1 MNGIPT
7 AITFD
12 VVKCGDCFG
21 TVYELIDAVQLSKY
35 LRDNPQEGP
44 ALRKK
49 YARMIKDMHGVTLSG
64 DFPNKKDQFRNWIS
78 GLGKYYSQDE
88 INSLFRLIDV
98 IPDRDTIVH
107 GDAHVG
113 NVMVQDGEL
122 ILIDMADMGR
132 GHPIFDF
139 AALYYHYQLV
149 PGTPGRSFGLQTV
162 LGFLPETNDFTDELW
177 KDLVM
182 EYFQPKNEEEFAAIS
197 GIARI
202 AAGLQSIVN
211 AANQPQLEER
221 YKLLAINGTKMH
233 YLPRIEGHIQAMKN
247 VDAFFAR

>member
-1 MNGIPT
+1 M
-7 AITFD
+7 
-12 VVKCGDCFG
+12 
-21 TVYELIDAVQLSKY
+21 
-35 LRDNPQEGP
+35 
-44 ALRKK
+44 
-49 YARMIKDMHGVTLSG
+49 
-64 DFPNKKDQFRNWIS
+64 
-78 GLGKYYSQDE
+78 
-88 INSLFRLIDV
+88 